1 MPHLHTCPTTTESAS
16 VRPTQES
23 DVSCSLPDRL
33 NGHSA
38 TKPCDGGTWP
48 NERSDGCGAYETQVS
63 VPARP
68 RPIRT
73 ILGCLHASAGPI
85 AQIYRLPDHGRR
97 TTICARSSSPSR
109 LTCTRLRSVH
119 CPSQPQNPPQRRLLS
134 DCVAAVQATMSRAAA
149 HRSAAS
155 DSAADAVE

>member
-16 VRPTQES
+16 VQPTQES

-33 NGHSA
+33 NGHSRHEA
-38 TKPCDGGTWP
+38 MRTAVHGRT
-48 NERSDGCGAYETQVS
+48 NEAMGAVRMRRKC
-63 VPARP
+63 AGRP

-73 ILGCLHASAGPI
+73 ILGCLHASAGLI

-109 LTCTRLRSVH
+109 LTCTRLRSVR